1 MQYMF
6 DRLAKIKQA
15 QTAQQSVPIALPPL
29 VSMLYPLW
37 TQTT

>member
-15 QTAQQSVPIALPPL
+15 QTAQQSRIALPPL